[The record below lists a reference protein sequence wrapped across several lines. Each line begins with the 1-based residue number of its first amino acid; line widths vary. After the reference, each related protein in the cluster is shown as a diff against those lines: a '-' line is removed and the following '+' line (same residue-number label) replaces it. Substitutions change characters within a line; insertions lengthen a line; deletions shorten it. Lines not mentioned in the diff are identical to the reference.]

1 MSSRELETESRDRE
15 PMRREGGSSR
25 RGERDGREDN
35 GGREGEREAGGG
47 GRDGADRVRS
57 RQDKLDL
64 EWILEMINES
74 SRMTVRETHLQCN
87 NLVKFSIRNR
97 NVKWNL
103 CERKHRHL
111 FQGQDV
117 ASPSFS
123 WHLTYIWAAREIR

>member
-1 MSSRELETESRDRE
+1 LSSRELETESRDRE

-25 RGERDGREDN
+25 RGERDGREDMEV
-35 GGREGEREAGGG
+35 GRERERGRGW

-87 NLVKFSIRNR
+87 SLVKFSIRNR